1 MTDEEK
7 RIVWDI
13 VENAYNKILKLNSV
27 ISEKNAEIEQ
37 LKGKIQV
44 DEQVKDVKDK
54 ITNLFI
60 DFDVMGF
67 APTTLC
73 EDTEQYAK
81 DWRRDLVV
89 EIQKLTTIREEPT
102 TKTEQEQLKEI
113 QEIIGD
119 SYEYDSISAELGS
132 GDGYI
137 NTEEVAKAIV
147 EAGYGNVSEYKAEIE
162 QLNKKLAKQI
172 RIARD
177 ANAKFT
183 GVEHYL
189 RPFQYKADRL
199 QTKCDELKE
208 LSDWQRKEIKRLKSE
223 VKQAQI
229 DILNKLRRR
238 AWQGYQIG
246 MYIVSTQEIDELIK
260 EVENAE
266 DKG

>member
-102 TKTEQEQLKEI
+102 TKTEQEQLKEM

-119 SYEYDSISAELGS
+119 CYEFDSIGAELGS

-137 NTEEVAKAIV
+137 NIEEAANALIK
-147 EAGYGNVSEYKAEIE
+147 AGYGSVSEYKTEIE
-162 QLNKKLAKQI
+162 KIKAENDKLNKKIAELEQDLVHANEKVFYREMDVKLSENKLKKQGAEEFSNIIKEECSTTLTGAKI
-172 RIARD
+172 I
-177 ANAKFT
+177 N
-183 GVEHYL
+183 
-189 RPFQYKADRL
+189 KADIEKL
-199 QTKCDELKE
+199 LK
-208 LSDWQRKEIKRLKSE
+208 R
-223 VKQAQI
+223 
-229 DILNKLRRR
+229 
-238 AWQGYQIG
+238 YIG
-246 MYIVSTQEIDELIK
+246 
-260 EVENAE
+260 
-266 DKG
+266 